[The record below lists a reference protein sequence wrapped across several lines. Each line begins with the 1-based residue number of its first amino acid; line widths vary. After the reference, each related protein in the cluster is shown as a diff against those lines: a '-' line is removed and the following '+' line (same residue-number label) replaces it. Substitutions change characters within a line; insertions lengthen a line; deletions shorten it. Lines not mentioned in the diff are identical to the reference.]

1 MGWSVRSL
9 SVMVPLFGRLWV
21 DFPYWFVVLGLLFQ
35 QVWSCVGLWWGHGW
49 STIGY
54 WIQYK
59 KVWNSFLRLLFG
71 LWQILR
77 MGSWMVYN
85 RLRSIAVWRQYFLI
99 NLFHEGRRF
108 AFCRLLLRYLHLR
121 GGGVAELFPPIF
133 LLVIYSC
140 IGDSLVCSLV
150 SLGFHC

>member
-1 MGWSVRSL
+1 
-9 SVMVPLFGRLWV
+9 MVPLFGRLWV

-35 QVWSCVGLWWGHGW
+35 QVVMCRLSNTIQKGLEFF
-49 STIGY
+49 SS
-54 WIQYK
+54 
-59 KVWNSFLRLLFG
+59 VALRS
-71 LWQILR
+71 IANLR

-121 GGGVAELFPPIF
+121 GGVAELFPPIF

-150 SLGFHC
+150 SLGLHCGFHYGVIILQFGIPHLSFVFGAQ

>member
-1 MGWSVRSL
+1 MGRFPLLVCGFGAVISTSVVMCRLSNTIQKGLEFFSSVALRS
-9 SVMVPLFGRLWV
+9 
-21 DFPYWFVVLGLLFQ
+21 
-35 QVWSCVGLWWGHGW
+35 
-49 STIGY
+49 IA
-54 WIQYK
+54 
-59 KVWNSFLRLLFG
+59 N
-71 LWQILR
+71 LR

-121 GGGVAELFPPIF
+121 GGVAELFPPIF

-140 IGDSLVCSLV
+140 IGGSAWIPLSVDSSAWEMIPNFLDFLNFCFLKR
-150 SLGFHC
+150 